1 MAIAQGD
8 HVEMKPALSLYRR
21 VLAPAQLRAARSL
34 LDWTRHDLAQIAG
47 LSPETI
53 KNIEHG
59 TFTPTEATVQK
70 IFETFAKHGVDFIS
84 TNSTN
89 AYGVILIAIP
99 PQEAP
104 VVEARSC

>member
-70 IFETFAKHGVDFIS
+70 IFETFAKHDK
-84 TNSTN
+84 NSGQRT
-89 AYGVILIAIP
+89 
-99 PQEAP
+99 
-104 VVEARSC
+104 S